1 MTAKSRRLI
10 FVVVICAIL
19 GSAGYLILNA
29 LNQNII
35 LFFSPSDITDQQKQG
50 QRLRLGGL
58 VEEGSVQI
66 DGLQARFSITDGL
79 ASVHIAYDGAL
90 PDLFREG
97 QGIVAQGSFSG
108 DIFQAENVLAK
119 HDENYMPREIAD
131 SLKEKGVW
139 QGDIQK

>member
-79 ASVHIAYDGAL
+79 ASVNIAFDGAL

>member
-79 ASVHIAYDGAL
+79 ASVKIAFDGAL